1 MNPVAYLD
9 NNATTPIAS
18 VVYEAMLPF
27 LTEYFG
33 NPSSSHIKGTQLGDV
48 IDTARGHVASF
59 LGALPDEVTFTS
71 GGSESNNHVLKGIFL
86 DRHLG
91 REGLLTGHLI
101 ISEFEHPAIQQP
113 AAYLEDLGVR
123 VTRVG
128 CNAKGVVDP
137 SVIEQ
142 AISAD
147 TRLVSIMHANNEIG
161 AIQPIREI
169 ADLCHQHK
177 VLCHTDAAQSLGKV
191 DVDVNELQV
200 DFLTLAGHKI
210 YAPKGVGALF
220 IRNGIKLESLIHGAN
235 HENGVRAGTE
245 NTPYW
250 VGLGAACEM
259 LMDNPSGHRNAIAE
273 MRDDLLSLLTL
284 GTRATISVNGQYDDP
299 IEDRTKRL
307 PNTLSVNFP
316 GVTGEQLL
324 AATPHV
330 CASTGAACHSGQT
343 KMSDTLRAIGLAADV
358 AQGTV
363 RLSLGWFTTPAE
375 VLAGATELIKSW
387 KNLTVTER

>member
-1 MNPVAYLD
+1 MTDVAYLD
-9 NNATTPIAS
+9 NNATTPIAP
-18 VVYEAMLPF
+18 VVYEAMLPY
-27 LTEYFG
+27 LTEHFG
-33 NPSSSHIKGTQLGDV
+33 NPSSSHIKGTQLQNV
-48 IDTARGHVASF
+48 IDTARGQVAAF
-59 LGALPDEVTFTS
+59 LGAVPEEITFTS

-86 DRHLG
+86 NRHLG
-91 REGLLTGHLI
+91 RERLLTGHLI
-101 ISEFEHPAIQQP
+101 ISEFEHPAIQKP

-128 CNAKGVVDP
+128 CNTKGVVDP

-142 AISAD
+142 AINED

-177 VLCHTDAAQSLGKV
+177 VLCHTDAAQSLGKI
-191 DVDVNELQV
+191 DVNVNELQV
-200 DFLTLAGHKI
+200 DFLTLAGHKL

-220 IRNGIKLESLIHGAN
+220 IRSGIKLESLVHGAN

-250 VGLGAACEM
+250 VGLGTACEM
-259 LMDNPSGHRNAIAE
+259 LMENPSEHQNAIAE
-273 MRDDLLSLLTL
+273 MRADLLSLLTL
-284 GTRATISVNGQYDDP
+284 GTDGTISINGQYNDP
-299 IEDRTKRL
+299 REDRVKRL

-324 AATPHV
+324 AATPSV

-343 KMSDTLRAIGLAADV
+343 NMSDTLRAIGLTADV

-375 VLAGATELIKSW
+375 ILAGATELIKSW
-387 KNLTVTER
+387 KNITATEH

>member
-1 MNPVAYLD
+1 MTAVAYLD
-9 NNATTPIAS
+9 NNATTPIAP
-18 VVYEAMLPF
+18 VVYEAMLPY

-33 NPSSSHIKGTQLGDV
+33 NPSSSHIKGTQLGNV

-59 LGALPDEVTFTS
+59 LGAAADEITFTS

-86 DRHLG
+86 DRQLG
-91 REGLLTGHLI
+91 REGLLSGHLI

-128 CNAKGVVDP
+128 CDGKGVIDP
-137 SVIEQ
+137 SVVEQ
-142 AISAD
+142 AMCDD

-177 VLCHTDAAQSLGKV
+177 VLCHTDAAQSLGKI
-191 DVDVNELQV
+191 DVDVSELQV
-200 DFLTLAGHKI
+200 DFLTLAGHKL

-235 HENGVRAGTE
+235 HESGVRAGTE

-250 VGLGAACEM
+250 IGLGAACEM
-259 LMDNPSGHRNAIAE
+259 LMENPTGHRTAIAE
-273 MRDDLLSLLTL
+273 MRDDLLNLLTL
-284 GTRATISVNGQYDDP
+284 GTDATVSVNGQYDDP
-299 IEDRTKRL
+299 IEDRANRL

-330 CASTGAACHSGQT
+330 CASTGAACHSGET

-375 VLAGATELIKSW
+375 VLGGATELIKSW
-387 KNLTVTER
+387 KNLTAAKR